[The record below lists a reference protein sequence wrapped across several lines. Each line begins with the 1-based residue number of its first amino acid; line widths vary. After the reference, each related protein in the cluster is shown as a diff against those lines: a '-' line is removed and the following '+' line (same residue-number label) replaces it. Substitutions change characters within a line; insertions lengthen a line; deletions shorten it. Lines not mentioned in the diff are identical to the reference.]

1 MVRILTLEKRA
12 DRRAQFERD
21 NPKLLKPLPYYF
33 ALPHIDPHQSFNMS
47 FVAVL
52 GEYYGM
58 CEDNETLLFLEDDAI
73 ISDWNRYYD
82 ALKELPSDWG
92 MLYLG
97 ANIRENGSSPYSK
110 NLVRLHKAWTTHA
123 VLINRQVAEFIL
135 KHYNDFSGTM
145 ADTWIAD
152 NVMDKFKCFMISPII
167 ATQRAG
173 FSDIWGHEVDYS
185 DVIK

>member
-1 MVRILTLEKRA
+1 MIKILTLEKRA
-12 DRRAQFERD
+12 DRREQFNID
-21 NPKLLKPLPYYF
+21 NPILHKKFPSYYF
-33 ALPHIDPHQSFNMS
+33 ALPHIGPHQSFNMS

-52 GEYYGM
+52 GEFWNSN
-58 CEDNETLLFLEDDAI
+58 DDTLLFLEDDAI
-73 ISDWNRYYD
+73 ISDWDRYYD

-97 ANIRENGSSPYSK
+97 ANVRENGSSPYSK

-123 VLINRQVAEFIL
+123 VLINRPVAEYIL
-135 KHYNDFSGTM
+135 KFYNDFSETM

-152 NVMDKFKCFMISPII
+152 NVMDKFKCFMVSPII